1 MTLFLNFLNFANFMH
16 MTLFEILLNF
26 DFIFF
31 KFDNFLNFIKLWNS
45 YKKISLLKFLN
56 FNKFWNS
63 IKKFWYFLWFLQTFI
78 SHFSIIFKK
87 IFIAISKPF
96 LNFLLMLTIIMKYI
110 LTCTDFSSVYLFI
123 TSILPVSAWLIS
135 KHIIITR
142 EIRNSQVFQPS
153 MYD

>member
-1 MTLFLNFLNFANFMH
+1 MH

-87 IFIAISKPF
+87 IFIAISNPF

-123 TSILPVSAWLIS
+123 IYLYIYFIYFKKKEV
-135 KHIIITR
+135 IIVRWYFTYFYIFMLWYFTYFY
-142 EIRNSQVFQPS
+142 IFL
-153 MYD
+153 YLYC